1 MKRDTR
7 TRILVASLSLFNEN
21 GEPNTTTNEIANE
34 ADISPG
40 NLHYHFHKK
49 SLLVDALVAEFQA
62 DVRRALQP
70 PQNGETT
77 LDDFWA
83 FLHLLLEV
91 FTAYRFLMRDME
103 TLVSTY
109 PKVGRALKGLAIA
122 LTAIMQLYIEALRRS
137 AVLAVDD
144 REVPVMCRN
153 LVVISLFSERYDE
166 ISGAATSA
174 EASALRIARSVLG
187 ILSPYSS
194 KESSKLIG
202 ALAEHYAESGKTPA

>member
-7 TRILVASLSLFNEN
+7 TQILVASLSLFNEK
-21 GEPNTTTNEIANE
+21 GEPNTTTNDIANE

-49 SLLVDALVAEFQA
+49 SLLVEALVAEFQA

-70 PQNGETT
+70 PAKDETT

-91 FTAYRFLMRDME
+91 FTAYRFLMRDTE
-103 TLVSTY
+103 TLVSSY
-109 PKVGRALKGLAIA
+109 PNASRALKGFSLA
-122 LTAIMQLYIEALRRS
+122 LVAIMQLYVEALRAS
-137 AVLAVDD
+137 AVLKISD

-153 LVVISLFSERYDE
+153 LVVILLFSERFDE
-166 ISGAATSA
+166 ISGATSSA
-174 EASALRIARSVLG
+174 EVSALRIARSVLG
-187 ILSPYSS
+187 VLLPYSS
-194 KESSKLIG
+194 KESSNLIA
-202 ALAEHYAESGKTPA
+202 ALVDHYT

>member
-7 TRILVASLSLFNEN
+7 TQILVASLSLFNEK
-21 GEPNTTTNEIANE
+21 GEPNTTTNDIANE

-62 DVRRALQP
+62 DVRRTLQP
-70 PQNGETT
+70 PTNDETT

-103 TLVSTY
+103 TLVSNY
-109 PKVGRALKGLAIA
+109 PNVSRALKGFSLA
-122 LTAIMQLYIEALRRS
+122 LVAIMQLYVDALRAS
-137 AVLAVDD
+137 AVLEVSDQ
-144 REVPVMCRN
+144 EVPVMCRN
-153 LVVISLFSERYDE
+153 LVVILLFSERFDE
-166 ISGAATSA
+166 VSGASLSA

-187 ILSPYSS
+187 VLLPYSS
-194 KESSKLIG
+194 KESSKLIA
-202 ALAEHYAESGKTPA
+202 ALVDHYT

>member
-7 TRILVASLSLFNEN
+7 TQILVASLSLFNEK
-21 GEPNTTTNEIANE
+21 GEPNTTTNDIANE

-70 PQNGETT
+70 PKNDETS

-103 TLVSTY
+103 TLVSSY
-109 PKVGRALKGLAIA
+109 PNVARALKGLALA
-122 LTAIMQLYIEALRRS
+122 LVAIMQLYIEALRAS
-137 AVLAVDD
+137 AVLKASDP
-144 REVPVMCRN
+144 EVPVMCRN
-153 LVVISLFSERYDE
+153 LVVILLFSERFDE
-166 ISGAATSA
+166 ISGATSSA

-187 ILSPYSS
+187 VLLPYSC
-194 KESSKLIG
+194 KESSNQIA
-202 ALAEHYAESGKTPA
+202 ALAEHYA

>member
-7 TRILVASLSLFNEN
+7 TQILVASLSLFNES
-21 GEPNTTTNEIANE
+21 GEPNTTTNDIANE

-40 NLHYHFHKK
+40 NLHYHFRRK
-49 SLLVDALVAEFQA
+49 SMLVDALLSEFQA

-70 PQNGETT
+70 PTNDEIT

-91 FTAYRFLMRDME
+91 FTAYRFLLRDME

-109 PKVGRALKGLAIA
+109 PNVGRALKGFARG
-122 LTAIMQLYIEALRRS
+122 LTAVMQLYIEALRRNT
-137 AVLAVDD
+137 VLEIDD
-144 REVPVMCRN
+144 QEVPVMCRN

-166 ISGAATSA
+166 ISGAESST
-174 EASALRIARSVLG
+174 EVSALRIARSVLG
-187 ILSPYSS
+187 ILLPYSS
-194 KESSKLIG
+194 EETSQLI
-202 ALAEHYAESGKTPA
+202 ATLAEHYA

>member
-7 TRILVASLSLFNEN
+7 TKILVASLSLFNEK
-21 GEPNTTTNEIANE
+21 GEPNTTTNDIANE

-49 SLLVDALVAEFQA
+49 SQLVDALVAEFQA

-70 PQNGETT
+70 PTNDETT

-103 TLVSTY
+103 TMVSTY
-109 PKVGRALKGLAIA
+109 PSVGRALKGFSLA
-122 LTAIMQLYIEALRRS
+122 LVAIMQLYVSALRRNS
-137 AVLAVDD
+137 VLEVDD

-153 LVVISLFSERYDE
+153 LVVILLFSVRYDE
-166 ISGAATSA
+166 ISGLASSVET
-174 EASALRIARSVLG
+174 SALRIAQSVLG
-187 ILSPYSS
+187 VLMPYSTP
-194 KESSKLIG
+194 ESSELIA
-202 ALAEHYAESGKTPA
+202 ALAEHYA

>member
-7 TRILVASLSLFNEN
+7 TQILVASLSLFNEK
-21 GEPNTTTNEIANE
+21 GEPNTTTNDIANE

-62 DVRRALQP
+62 DVRRTLQP
-70 PQNGETT
+70 PTNNATT

-103 TLVSTY
+103 TLVANY
-109 PKVGRALKGLAIA
+109 PNVGRALKGFSLA
-122 LTAIMQLYIEALRRS
+122 LVAIMQLYVAALRAS
-137 AVLAVDD
+137 SVLDVAD
-144 REVPVMCRN
+144 RDVPVMCRN
-153 LVVISLFSERYDE
+153 LVVILLFSERFDE
-166 ISGAATSA
+166 ISGATSSA
-174 EASALRIARSVLG
+174 EDSALRIARSVLG
-187 ILSPYSS
+187 VLLPYSS
-194 KESSKLIG
+194 KESSKLIA
-202 ALAEHYAESGKTPA
+202 ALAEHYN

>member
-7 TRILVASLSLFNEN
+7 TQILVASLSLFNVS
-21 GEPNTTTNEIANE
+21 GEPNTTTNDIANE

-49 SLLVDALVAEFQA
+49 SMLVEALLAEFQA

-70 PQNGETT
+70 PTNDEIT

-91 FTAYRFLMRDME
+91 LTAYRFLFRDME

-109 PKVGRALKGLAIA
+109 PKVGRALKGFAKGLA
-122 LTAIMQLYIEALRRS
+122 AIMQLYIEALGRN
-137 AVLAVDD
+137 AVLAIDD
-144 REVPVMCRN
+144 QEVPVMCRN

-166 ISGAATSA
+166 ISGAESST
-174 EASALRIARSVLG
+174 EVSALRIARSVLG
-187 ILSPYSS
+187 ILLPYSS
-194 KESSKLIG
+194 EETSQLIA
-202 ALAEHYAESGKTPA
+202 ALAEHYA

>member
-7 TRILVASLSLFNEN
+7 TQILVASLSLFNES
-21 GEPNTTTNEIANE
+21 GEPNTTTNDIANE

-49 SLLVDALVAEFQA
+49 SMLVDALLSEFQA

-70 PQNGETT
+70 PTNDEIT

-91 FTAYRFLMRDME
+91 FTAYRFLLRDME

-109 PKVGRALKGLAIA
+109 PNVGRALKGFARG
-122 LTAIMQLYIEALRRS
+122 LTAVMQLYIEALRRNT
-137 AVLAVDD
+137 VLEIDD
-144 REVPVMCRN
+144 QEVPVMCRN

-166 ISGAATSA
+166 ISGAESST
-174 EASALRIARSVLG
+174 EVSALRIARSVLG
-187 ILSPYSS
+187 ILLPYSS
-194 KESSKLIG
+194 EETSQLI
-202 ALAEHYAESGKTPA
+202 ATLAEHYA

>member
-7 TRILVASLSLFNEN
+7 TQILVASLSLFNEK
-21 GEPNTTTNEIANE
+21 GEPNTSTNDIANE

-70 PQNGETT
+70 PANDNTT

-103 TLVSTY
+103 TLVSSY
-109 PKVGRALKGLAIA
+109 PNVGRALKGFSLA
-122 LTAIMQLYIEALRRS
+122 LVAIMQLYVEALRTS
-137 AVLAVDD
+137 SVLQISD

-153 LVVISLFSERYDE
+153 LVVILLFSERFDE
-166 ISGAATSA
+166 ISGATSSA

-187 ILSPYSS
+187 VLLPYSS
-194 KESSKLIG
+194 KDSSKLIA
-202 ALAEHYAESGKTPA
+202 ALAEHYA